1 MKKYRIIKYHNKHTK
16 QTYYKIQERIFFLW
30 GELGHAE
37 TYETLEEAEKNIL
50 KYLPFKKSVVKII
63 TLE

>member
-30 GELGHAE
+30 CELGHAE